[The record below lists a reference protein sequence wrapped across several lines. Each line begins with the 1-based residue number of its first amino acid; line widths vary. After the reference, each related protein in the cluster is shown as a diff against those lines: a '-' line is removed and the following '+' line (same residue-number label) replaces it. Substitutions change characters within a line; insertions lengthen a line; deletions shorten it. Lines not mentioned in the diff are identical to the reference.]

1 MLLQRIPRSRKDRE
15 ESPCQE
21 LKPHPP
27 AHDQRNGQQTP
38 TQNDAYRPAG
48 ECDQRYAEEDR
59 CHTSTSGDTS
69 DTITGQYELRMR
81 VLKNAKHAREEH
93 ARQDRLVF

>member
-21 LKPHPP
+21 LNHIHRHMIKGWTTN
-27 AHDQRNGQQTP
+27 ANA
-38 TQNDAYRPAG
+38 NDAYRPAG

-81 VLKNAKHAREEH
+81 VLKNAKHARE
-93 ARQDRLVF
+93 DTPDKTG